1 MGAVEGFATME
12 GEAVSVLEGSLG
24 LKCRK
29 TGRGTAGVGEAQE
42 QGGGVV

>member
-1 MGAVEGFATME
+1 MGAVEGFWAVE

-29 TGRGTAGVGEAQE
+29 RGRGTAGVGEAHE
-42 QGGGVV
+42 KAGGAV